1 MGLRNPKMSET
12 NRLNRGGAISSKLYE
27 KQKTKT
33 LFDGTNLLSSFHYF
47 NNLLNKWNDFSSKLD
62 FPNASVKLRIH

>member
-1 MGLRNPKMSET
+1 MGLRNSEMSET

-33 LFDGTNLLSSFHYF
+33 LFHGTNLLSSFHFF
-47 NNLLNKWNDFSSKLD
+47 NNLLNK
-62 FPNASVKLRIH
+62 